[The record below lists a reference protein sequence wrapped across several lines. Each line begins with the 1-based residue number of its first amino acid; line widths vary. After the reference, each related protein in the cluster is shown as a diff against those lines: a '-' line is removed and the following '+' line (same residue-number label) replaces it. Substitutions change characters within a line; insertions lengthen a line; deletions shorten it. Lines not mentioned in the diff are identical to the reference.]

1 MATFWMIF
9 TFLGL
14 AIIGVPVCAAMG
26 IGAFLG
32 LFLAN
37 APLEVFPRYML
48 HDVRSVPLLAIPF
61 FIMAGNLMNRFGLT
75 KRIFDFIQTLIG
87 AVTAGLAQV
96 TVLSSVIFAGISGSA
111 LADIAGLGTMQIEAM
126 KKAGYRAEF
135 AAAITI
141 ASSLLAPIIPPSIMF
156 IIYGVMMNVSIGH
169 LFVAGILPGLA
180 MAAVLM
186 VNNYVLSKMGW
197 EHFPQAVRSS
207 WPEIKRAFWRG
218 LPALMTPVL
227 ILRSMVTGLVTP
239 TEASVLAVL
248 YAVLLGLIYG
258 ELKWQ
263 VVRDALTSTARTTTL
278 IMFLTGV
285 GSVMSFVITSE
296 QVAGQLAQVLTGL
309 TDSKWV
315 ILSLVVM
322 CLLVL
327 GSFMETVPAM
337 LIGIPLFGPLVV
349 KFGIDPVHF
358 GVVLTYALLLG
369 IVHPPVGLGLFTVC
383 AVAKLKLE
391 AVTLATLKFYPAF
404 FVVLLLYMFVPS
416 LSTWLPGVMFA
427 KPGSP

>member
-1 MATFWMIF
+1 
-9 TFLGL
+9 
-14 AIIGVPVCAAMG
+14 
-26 IGAFLG
+26 
-32 LFLAN
+32 
-37 APLEVFPRYML
+37 
-48 HDVRSVPLLAIPF
+48 
-61 FIMAGNLMNRFGLT
+61 
-75 KRIFDFIQTLIG
+75 
-87 AVTAGLAQV
+87 
-96 TVLSSVIFAGISGSA
+96 
-111 LADIAGLGTMQIEAM
+111 
-126 KKAGYRAEF
+126 
-135 AAAITI
+135 
-141 ASSLLAPIIPPSIMF
+141 
-156 IIYGVMMNVSIGH
+156 
-169 LFVAGILPGLA
+169 
-180 MAAVLM
+180 
-186 VNNYVLSKMGW
+186 
-197 EHFPQAVRSS
+197 
-207 WPEIKRAFWRG
+207 
-218 LPALMTPVL
+218 
-227 ILRSMVTGLVTP
+227 
-239 TEASVLAVL
+239 
-248 YAVLLGLIYG
+248 LIYG
-258 ELKWQ
+258 ELKWR

-391 AVTLATLKFYPAF
+391 AVTLATMKFYPAF
-404 FVVLLLYMFVPS
+404 LVVLLLYMFVPS

>member
-14 AIIGVPVCAAMG
+14 AIVGIPVCAAMG

-37 APLEVFPRYML
+37 APLDVFPRYML

-156 IIYGVMMNVSIGH
+156 FI
-169 LFVAGILPGLA
+169 
-180 MAAVLM
+180 
-186 VNNYVLSKMGW
+186 
-197 EHFPQAVRSS
+197 
-207 WPEIKRAFWRG
+207 
-218 LPALMTPVL
+218 
-227 ILRSMVTGLVTP
+227 
-239 TEASVLAVL
+239 
-248 YAVLLGLIYG
+248 
-258 ELKWQ
+258 
-263 VVRDALTSTARTTTL
+263 
-278 IMFLTGV
+278 
-285 GSVMSFVITSE
+285 
-296 QVAGQLAQVLTGL
+296 
-309 TDSKWV
+309 
-315 ILSLVVM
+315 
-322 CLLVL
+322 
-327 GSFMETVPAM
+327 
-337 LIGIPLFGPLVV
+337 
-349 KFGIDPVHF
+349 
-358 GVVLTYALLLG
+358 
-369 IVHPPVGLGLFTVC
+369 
-383 AVAKLKLE
+383 
-391 AVTLATLKFYPAF
+391 
-404 FVVLLLYMFVPS
+404 
-416 LSTWLPGVMFA
+416 
-427 KPGSP
+427 

>member
-14 AIIGVPVCAAMG
+14 AIVGIPVCAAMG

-37 APLEVFPRYML
+37 APLDVFPRYML

-75 KRIFDFIQTLIG
+75 KRIFDFIQALIG

-180 MAAVLM
+180 MALVLM
-186 VNNYVLSKMGW
+186 VNNYVLAKMGW
-197 EHFPQAVRSS
+197 EKFPQAARSS
-207 WPEIKRAFWRG
+207 WPVIKRAFWRG
-218 LPALMTPVL
+218 LPALMTPVV

-315 ILSLVVM
+315 ILSLVSWRL
-322 CLLVL
+322 CR
-327 GSFMETVPAM
+327 P
-337 LIGIPLFGPLVV
+337 
-349 KFGIDPVHF
+349 
-358 GVVLTYALLLG
+358 
-369 IVHPPVGLGLFTVC
+369 C
-383 AVAKLKLE
+383 
-391 AVTLATLKFYPAF
+391 
-404 FVVLLLYMFVPS
+404 
-416 LSTWLPGVMFA
+416 
-427 KPGSP
+427 

>member
-1 MATFWMIF
+1 
-9 TFLGL
+9 
-14 AIIGVPVCAAMG
+14 
-26 IGAFLG
+26 
-32 LFLAN
+32 
-37 APLEVFPRYML
+37 
-48 HDVRSVPLLAIPF
+48 
-61 FIMAGNLMNRFGLT
+61 
-75 KRIFDFIQTLIG
+75 
-87 AVTAGLAQV
+87 VTAGLAQV

-180 MAAVLM
+180 MALVLM
-186 VNNYVLSKMGW
+186 VNNYVLAKMGW
-197 EHFPQAVRSS
+197 EKFPQAARSS

-218 LPALMTPVL
+218 LPALMTPVV

-278 IMFLTGV
+278 VMFLTGV

-327 GSFMETVPAM
+327 GSFVETVPAM

-391 AVTLATLKFYPAF
+391 AVTLATMKFYPAF
-404 FVVLLLYMFVPS
+404 LVVLLLYMFVPS